1 MRMIYSFVILLL
13 LSTIVCP
20 LHVFIPNVQAQNQK
34 FEYFSDDKYAGY
46 PIITFKENFFNQPV
60 YFIDGVKSKQKEVRT
75 FMEIMPG
82 DANEFGNN
90 NTKLATGSA
99 LRYAALAVIT
109 GTGIFLFTNELTPQN
124 IRPWILT
131 NMSGVA
137 LSVIGSSMVENAK
150 RKNSNL
156 IENYNFLI
164 ARESISGPYLRMD
177 VRQNFI
183 GEKIDIYDGPNLL
196 DKARIRTLM
205 EEKPELYV
213 DYQKALNKQK
223 VVLGLDLTGL
233 AMSILTLTYL
243 VAPQSQPSTPN
254 NLLIPLVFTSLGLG
268 IVSNQFKRSAR
279 NLTRHALDRYNF
291 GDRYV
296 PVVRQSSMEFT
307 GPSVT
312 LFSRSFFIGSN

>member
-1 MRMIYSFVILLL
+1 MLNAQD
-13 LSTIVCP
+13 LS
-20 LHVFIPNVQAQNQK
+20 

-75 FMEIMPG
+75 FLEINPG

-109 GTGIFLFTNELTPQN
+109 GTGIFLFTNELTQQN
-124 IRPWILT
+124 ILPWVFI
-131 NMSGVA
+131 NASGVA
-137 LSVIGSSMVENAK
+137 LSIIGSSMVENAK

-164 ARESISGPYLRMD
+164 AGESISGPYLRMD

-205 EEKPELYV
+205 AGKPEMFA

-223 VVLGLDLTGL
+223 VVLGLDLTGMAVSL
-233 AMSILTLTYL
+233 LTLTYL

-268 IVSNQFKRSAR
+268 IASTQFKRSAR
-279 NLTRHALDRYNF
+279 NLTRHALDKYNF
-291 GDRYV
+291 GDRFV
-296 PVVRQSSMEFT
+296 PIVREPSLGFT
-307 GPSVT
+307 GPSVV
-312 LFSRSFFIGSN
+312 LFSRSF